1 MLPHTHTHTHLYIVI
16 YREFF
21 TQTSYPSSNI
31 LPSLTILSPLL
42 TISIFSFVISYHIIV
57 LPLTSIPLSPSSSYH
72 HVHPLTLQSSSPSS
86 LITHYRRR
94 GGAFKPTSDGRWAH
108 VFCARHAPGHT
119 KICQET
125 GVIDVR
131 MIPKEC
137 KKTKCVVC
145 NRQQGAC
152 VRCVY
157 LGCTNYFHPLCVERG
172 GKGYVRTRFGEK
184 EAYCHEHIPE
194 SVDRLHDGGYLVD
207 GGEVGLPSLNPSLLS
222 SLLSFL

>member
-1 MLPHTHTHTHLYIVI
+1 
-16 YREFF
+16 
-21 TQTSYPSSNI
+21 
-31 LPSLTILSPLL
+31 
-42 TISIFSFVISYHIIV
+42 
-57 LPLTSIPLSPSSSYH
+57 
-72 HVHPLTLQSSSPSS
+72 
-86 LITHYRRR
+86 
-94 GGAFKPTSDGRWAH
+94 
-108 VFCARHAPGHT
+108 
-119 KICQET
+119 
-125 GVIDVR
+125 

-184 EAYCHEHIPE
+184 EAYCHEHIPD

-207 GGEVGLPSLNPSLLS
+207 GGELHRLRASLDRARVILDTLLRREKYKLRLCRLEGECFHSQFHRSLDKAKGRKS
-222 SLLSFL
+222 ARQVKSEGGTYEGNS

>member
-1 MLPHTHTHTHLYIVI
+1 MIQCDTYSH
-16 YREFF
+16 
-21 TQTSYPSSNI
+21 TQTSYRI
-31 LPSLTILSPLL
+31 
-42 TISIFSFVISYHIIV
+42 VI
-57 LPLTSIPLSPSSSYH
+57 LPLTSFPLSPSSSSR
-72 HVHPLTLQSSSPSS
+72 PLTHHSSSHSS
-86 LITHYRRR
+86 LITHYLRR
-94 GGAFKPTSDGRWAH
+94 GGAFKLTSDGRWAH

-184 EAYCHEHIPE
+184 ESYCHEHIPE

-207 GGEVGLPSLNPSLLS
+207 GGEVGIPSLTPLPYPPLSL
-222 SLLSFL
+222 SLILFMISFL